1 MAVVNRPRN
10 NLEHHLAWF
19 NTQKPQV
26 PPRTQNPHP
35 SLQQQTVAIANLP
48 LVLVNPEIPQPTATN
63 QNDTAR
69 AQVES
74 SSMPTPANLRSSKL
88 AAPRRS
94 EPKPK
99 KQEKEN
105 IYPEVPAASAVL
117 RGNSLVERV
126 KNDWVQEGKSLAL
139 TT

>member
-1 MAVVNRPRN
+1 MAVVSTPRN
-10 NLEHHLAWF
+10 NLQHHLAWF

-26 PPRTQNPHP
+26 PPRTQSSHR
-35 SLQQQTVAIANLP
+35 SLQQTVAIANLP
-48 LVLVNPEIPQPTATN
+48 PVLVNPEISQPIAAN
-63 QNDTAR
+63 RNDTAR
-69 AQVES
+69 SPIES

-99 KQEKEN
+99 KQQENEN
-105 IYPEVPAASAVL
+105 IYPEVPAASAVF

-126 KNDWVQEGKSLAL
+126 KNAWVQEGKIVAL
-139 TT
+139 PT